1 MTPSAKALEHVHS
14 DHLPASIFV
23 VTVSPGSGLHASM
36 KATLYPIVDELNSV
50 YEVLCAGRVLTA
62 WKVWRTW
69 SNGGGETG
77 LRFDDSNV
85 QTKLAAGLVDREKV
99 SLLTSLFV
107 ASLVKQAK
115 VLL

>member
-1 MTPSAKALEHVHS
+1 MMSGSCRKTVAFSFVF
-14 DHLPASIFV
+14 IFCCI
-23 VTVSPGSGLHASM
+23 A
-36 KATLYPIVDELNSV
+36 PIIDELNLV

-115 VLL
+115 VIL